1 MEQTAVEYVIQN
13 VIKKHFGGGWL
24 IDETIKKEIE
34 QANKMFEQQITN
46 CFEHG
51 DMVGR
56 ASMVRE
62 LNSNDKVV
70 LKYPEISAE
79 EYYKKTF
86 KSE

>member
-34 QANKMFEQQITN
+34 QANEMFEKQIKN
-46 CFEHG
+46 AFDHG
-51 DMVGR
+51 DLVGR
-56 ASMVRE
+56 ASVIRE
-62 LNSNDKVV
+62 INPNDKVV

-79 EYYKKTF
+79 EYYNQTF
-86 KSE
+86 KTE